1 MPREFRPESIS
12 STVTD
17 RRSTGLRTKY
27 SQPGCSADP
36 VAGKLF
42 AFNER
47 FASPSDAY
55 LEKLRLIIIELP
67 MGGDAGDQ
75 LQGEHDDLPFGAKS
89 LIAGLSNIEII
100 GISFTNGT
108 EYVF

>member
-1 MPREFRPESIS
+1 M
-12 STVTD
+12 
-17 RRSTGLRTKY
+17 
-27 SQPGCSADP
+27 A
-36 VAGKLF
+36 AKLF
-42 AFNER
+42 AFDER

-75 LQGEHDDLPFGAKS
+75 LQGDRNDLPFGAMS

>member
-1 MPREFRPESIS
+1 M
-12 STVTD
+12 TD

-27 SQPGCSADP
+27 SQPGRSADP

-42 AFNER
+42 AFDER
-47 FASPSDAY
+47 LASPSDAY

-67 MGGDAGDQ
+67 LGGDAGVQ
-75 LQGEHDDLPFGAKS
+75 LQGDRDDLPFGAMS

-100 GISFTNGT
+100 GISLTNGT